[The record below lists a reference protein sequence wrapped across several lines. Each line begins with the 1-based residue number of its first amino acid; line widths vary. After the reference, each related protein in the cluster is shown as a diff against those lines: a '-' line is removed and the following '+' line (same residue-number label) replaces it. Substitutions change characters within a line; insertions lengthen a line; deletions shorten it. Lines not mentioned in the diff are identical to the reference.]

1 MASVS
6 ITEILGSD
14 SISGSRIT
22 INSNF
27 LILQNWINGFENV
40 FGIDTSTGVMDLTG
54 ASTGRVSA
62 LTIRANTFSTPASG
76 TALASIASNGAASFV
91 STATQTLAVSGA
103 STFSGALGIAGNL
116 TQAAGVTASFAGNV
130 GYTGRSTYG
139 AYSNEV
145 HANNWSTNGSLA
157 GGAPGLTSAFPV
169 STSGV
174 GGGGISTNVNNPYVL
189 TGTED
194 VIYANCGPTGFY
206 MQVVGGSGGTASSLP
221 SGYRVT
227 IVNTARATTP
237 FIATGVTGVTQ
248 TYYTGF
254 NTTNTYGSYTGVTF
268 AANTPYRSSVTLQW
282 ESRIASS
289 QTQQRGSWIIL
300 GGQNVTAS

>member
-27 LILQNWINGFENV
+27 LVLQNWINGFENV
-40 FGIDTSTGVMDLTG
+40 FGIDTSTGVMDLTA

-76 TALASIASNGAASFV
+76 TALAAISSSGAASFV
-91 STATQTLAVSGA
+91 STATQTLTVSGS
-103 STFSGALGIAGNL
+103 STFSGTLGIGGNL
-116 TQAAGVTASFAGNV
+116 VQAAGVTASFAGNV
-130 GYTGRSTYG
+130 GYTGRLTYG
-139 AYSNEV
+139 AYANEV

-157 GGAPGLTSAFPV
+157 GGAPGLTAAFPV
-169 STSGV
+169 STSGI
-174 GGGGISTNVNNPYVL
+174 GGGGISTNVNNPYLL

-221 SGYRVT
+221 AGYRVT
-227 IVNTARATTP
+227 VVNTSRATTP

-254 NTTNTYGSYTGVTF
+254 NTSNTYGSYTGITF
-268 AANTPYRSSVTLQW
+268 ASNAPYRSSVTLQW
-282 ESRIASS
+282 EPRIADD
-289 QTQQRGSWIIL
+289 QTQQRGSWVIL
-300 GGQNVTAS
+300 SGQNVTAS

>member
-27 LILQNWINGFENV
+27 LILQNWVNGFESV
-40 FGIDTSTGVMDLTG
+40 FGIDTSTGVMDLTS

-76 TALASIASNGAASFV
+76 TALSSITSSGAASFV
-91 STATQTLAVSGA
+91 STSTQTLAVSGA
-103 STFSGALGIAGNL
+103 STFSGAVGIASDL
-116 TQAAGVTASFAGNV
+116 AQASGVTASFAGNV
-130 GYTGRSTYG
+130 GYTSRTTYG
-139 AYSNEV
+139 AYYNEV

-157 GGAPGLTSAFPV
+157 VGTPGLTAAFPV
-169 STSGV
+169 STTGV
-174 GGGGISTNVNNPYVL
+174 GGGGITTNVNNPYVL

-194 VIYANCGPTGFY
+194 VIYANCGPTGFF
-206 MQVVGGSGGTASSLP
+206 MKVVDGNGATASSLP
-221 SGYRVT
+221 TGFRFT
-227 IVNTARATTP
+227 IVNTARATNP

-254 NTTNTYGSYTGVTF
+254 NTSTTYGSYTGVTF
-268 AANTPYRSSVTLQW
+268 ASNTPYRSSVTLQW
-282 ESRIASS
+282 EPRIAGDQS
-289 QTQQRGSWIIL
+289 TQKGSWVIVN
-300 GGQNVTAS
+300 GVNVTAG